1 MSSASVRFAGLAL
14 LAAAAFAAPRTLAA
28 QDTTAS
34 KNHLYDKFQATLDF
48 STVLNNSEA
57 RVDGSGG
64 EGTTLNFK
72 DMLGI
77 SGSSIQP
84 ALGFAWKPGR
94 HTELTVGYQWISQ
107 SGTRSF
113 TDTLDI
119 GDNTVSGQIDANTK
133 VSSNNANLAFK
144 YSILA
149 KEKYNVGLELGL
161 GAIFFDLQLDATA
174 EGCAGPDCASGSVN
188 IDRSLVVPTGAL
200 GVFGQWRVG
209 DRWYLG
215 GDARGIGGKVDRYDV
230 SVFQADAFARYYF
243 SDRWGAGAGWYFNDV
258 TVDVAPKADAAAGD
272 GDLDL
277 GGKVSFN
284 YTSLRLGV
292 IAAF

>member
-1 MSSASVRFAGLAL
+1 MSSASVRFAGVAL
-14 LAAAAFAAPRTLAA
+14 LAAAAFAAPRALAA

-64 EGTTLNFK
+64 EGTNLNFK
-72 DMLGI
+72 DLLGI

-84 ALGFAWKPGR
+84 ALGLAWKPGR
-94 HTELTVGYQWISQ
+94 HTELSIGYQFINQ
-107 SGTRSF
+107 SGSRSW
-113 TDTLDI
+113 DDSLVI
-119 GDNTVSGQIDANTK
+119 GDNTVSGQIDADTK
-133 VSSNNANLAFK
+133 IGSDNANLAFK
-144 YSILA
+144 YAILA
-149 KEKYNVGLELGL
+149 KEKYIAGVEIGL
-161 GAIFFDLQLDATA
+161 GAIFFDMQLDATA
-174 EGCAGPDCASGSVN
+174 DVCSGPDCGTGSVS
-188 IDRSLVVPTGAL
+188 IDRKLTVPTGAL
-200 GVFGQWRVG
+200 GVFGQWRLG
-209 DRWYLG
+209 DSWYVG

-230 SVFQADAFARYYF
+230 SIFQADVFARYYF
-243 SDRWGAGAGWYFNDV
+243 SDRWGAGAGWYYNDV
-258 TVDVAPKADAAAGD
+258 TVNVDPKEGASPGD

>member
-1 MSSASVRFAGLAL
+1 MTRPLVRLSRWTALAVLALGVPGALSAQDSTASV
-14 LAAAAFAAPRTLAA
+14 
-28 QDTTAS
+28 
-34 KNHLYDKFQATLDF
+34 NHLYDKFQATLDF

-72 DMLGI
+72 DLLGI

-84 ALGFAWKPGR
+84 ALGVSWKPGR
-94 HTELTVGYQWISQ
+94 HTELSIGYQFISQ

-113 TDTLDI
+113 SDSLII
-119 GDNTVSGQIDANTK
+119 GDNTVFGQIDANTDI
-133 VSSNNANLAFK
+133 STDNANLAFK
-144 YSILA
+144 YAIFA
-149 KEKYNVGLELGL
+149 KEKHIIGVELGL

-174 EGCAGPDCASGSVN
+174 DGCAGPDCGAGSVS
-188 IDRSLVVPTGAL
+188 IDRNIVVPTGAL
-200 GVFGQWRVG
+200 GVFGQWRLG

-215 GDARGIGGKVDRYDV
+215 GDARGIGGKVDRYDL
-230 SVFQADAFARYYF
+230 SIFQADLFARYYF

-258 TVDVAPKADAAAGD
+258 TVDIDAQSDGSSD